1 VDAELAAGTP
11 KQYSSPTVFAM
22 SDKRLLLTTAGS
34 REQAQSL
41 ATELVSRR
49 LAACVNIVGPISS
62 VYRWK
67 GEVESAEEYI
77 LMIKTTAAE
86 FASIRDALLE
96 LHTYE
101 LPELLQFP
109 IETGLAD
116 YLDWIGESVG
126 GD

>member
-1 VDAELAAGTP
+1 
-11 KQYSSPTVFAM
+11 M